1 MKKMYLLAAVVGLL
15 VTNAVS
21 FYVGFKASEN
31 QNVKDYQV
39 ACIMSDCCRNMVD
52 NIGLE
57 AEEIYYEYADNLDCF
72 KDIVVTQKDLE
83 QYSWDW

>member
-1 MKKMYLLAAVVGLL
+1 MKKIHLLAAVVGLL

-21 FYVGFKASEN
+21 FYAGFNAKETK
-31 QNVKDYQV
+31 NVKDYQV
-39 ACIMSDCCRNMVD
+39 ACIMSDCCRNMVE

-72 KDIVVTQKDLE
+72 REIVVTQKDLE
-83 QYSWDW
+83 SYSWNW